1 MDSDNK
7 IAIITGAGSGV
18 GRAAALA
25 LYANGYAVTLAGR
38 RSDVLNT
45 TADLAQDEGERTLVV
60 PTDVSDP
67 ESVKALFQQTCHKF
81 GRVDVLFNNAGLG
94 ARPVPLEE
102 LSVEEWQ
109 SVVDVNLT
117 GAFLCTQ
124 EAFRTMKAQKP
135 CGGRIINNGSVSA
148 YAPRPNSAPYTAT
161 KHAISGLTRSTSL
174 DGRPHNIACGQIDI
188 GNALTEMTE
197 KMASGVLQASG
208 DVAVEPTM
216 NVDDVGR
223 AVVYMADLPLNANV
237 LFMTV
242 MATNM
247 PFVGRG

>member
-38 RSDVLNT
+38 RSDTLNT
-45 TADLAQDEGERTLVV
+45 TADLAQDKGERTLVV

-67 ESVKALFQQTCHKF
+67 ESVKALFQKTCHKF

-109 SVVDVNLT
+109 RVVDVNLT

-124 EAFRTMKAQKP
+124 EAFRTMKTQNP

-148 YAPRPNSAPYTAT
+148 YAPCPNSAPYTAT
-161 KHAISGLTRSTSL
+161 KHAVTGLTRSTSL
-174 DGRPHNIACGQIDI
+174 DGRKYNIACGQIDI
-188 GNALTEMTE
+188 GNAATDMTE
-197 KMASGVLQASG
+197 RMNDAVPQANGQLSP
-208 DVAVEPTM
+208 EPRM
-216 NVDDVGR
+216 NVQNIAD
-223 AVVYMADLPLNANV
+223 AIVYMANRPLDANV
-237 LFMTV
+237 QFMTV
-242 MATNM
+242 MATAM
-247 PFVGRG
+247 PYIGRG